1 MHGGT
6 PLPIKQTIKVTN
18 YEKEGKKR
26 KEKKK
31 KHNQPKGRYLTSQ
44 KRAVHFLK
52 LTTASTCTEAKSE
65 NVTETSRRKE
75 SKKDSGETG
84 GEHMCDLNY
93 SLEKENNVM

>member
-1 MHGGT
+1 M
-6 PLPIKQTIKVTN
+6 KKR
-18 YEKEGKKR
+18 GKKR

-31 KHNQPKGRYLTSQ
+31 KHLTSQ

-52 LTTASTCTEAKSE
+52 LTTASSCTEAKSE
-65 NVTETSRRKE
+65 NVTETGRRKE